1 MRFIAALLF
10 AAVLGIG
17 AGVPFSAAH
26 AQLDI
31 DIRVDVEPPPLP
43 VYEQPPIPEPG
54 YLWVPG
60 YWAWS
65 DDIGYYWVPGTWVLP
80 PEPALLWTPGY
91 WGWDDGVYVFH
102 PGYWGQNIGFYGG
115 VVYGFGYD
123 GIGYEGGYWRDRRF
137 FYNST
142 VNNFGGVS
150 ITNVY
155 SKTVI
160 VNNVSNVSFNGG
172 AGGTTARPTP
182 AQIAAAREP
191 HVPPTAAQTNHAQ
204 LAAKDPSLALNT
216 NHGHP
221 AIAATARPAVFNGPG
236 VIAAKPGKP
245 VAAIPPQGHA
255 GPAIGHRTVTPRSTA
270 PATSPGPKPPGA
282 PAGTKI
288 EEKRM
293 PQGGTASGAKPE
305 QKNVQPHPSAPQVAH
320 PPPPSTPPKAVPPP
334 PPPKTAQPSPPPKA
348 VRPPPPKPAPPPP
361 PPKPA
366 APSKPK
372 CEPNKPCR

>member
-10 AAVLGIG
+10 AAVLGVG
-17 AGVPFSAAH
+17 AVVPFSAAR

-102 PGYWGQNIGFYGG
+102 PGYWGPNIGFYGG

-123 GIGYEGGYWRDRRF
+123 GVGYEGGYWRDRHF

-142 VNNFGGVS
+142 VNNFGGVA

-160 VNNVSNVSFNGG
+160 VNNVTNVSFNGG

-182 AQIAAAREP
+182 AQIAAAQER
-191 HVPPTAAQTNHAQ
+191 HVPPTATQTNHAQ
-204 LAAKDPSLALNT
+204 LAAKDPSLALNQ

-221 AIAATARPAVFNGPG
+221 AIAATGRPAVFNGPG

-245 VAAIPPQGHA
+245 VAAIPPQGHT
-255 GPAIGHRTVTPRSTA
+255 GPGIGHRTVTPRSAA
-270 PATSPGPKPPGA
+270 PATSPGPKPPGT
-282 PAGTKI
+282 PAGNKI
-288 EEKRM
+288 EEKRL
-293 PQGGTASGAKPE
+293 PQSGTANGTKPE
-305 QKNVQPHPSAPQVAH
+305 QKNVQPHPPA
-320 PPPPSTPPKAVPPP
+320 P
-334 PPPKTAQPSPPPKA
+334 PPPKTVQPSPPPKA
-348 VRPPPPKPAPPPP
+348 VRPPPPPPKPAPPPP